1 MFLKLHQLLLLKSV
15 QICLFVKTLVI
26 CKPFNWFSSNQLANF
41 YLVPVFTKRYFRR
54 EYDKKNINLST
65 FLCLIIEIFF
75 MLGVYVRGNFLF
87 VQLFLKFQVFK
98 EKKKLNV
105 YLKNQFTQTCH
116 TVGMCRYIFPY
127 WSTISKGDKG
137 VLLIFWRMTCRSIQN
152 ISLEIQD

>member
-1 MFLKLHQLLLLKSV
+1 MWYANHSTDLLQINWLISIWYQFLLKG
-15 QICLFVKTLVI
+15 IFEENMIRKT
-26 CKPFNWFSSNQLANF
+26 
-41 YLVPVFTKRYFRR
+41 
-54 EYDKKNINLST
+54 NLST

-98 EKKKLNV
+98 EKKELNV